1 MPPLPP
7 AQLRLR
13 MTLCDPES
21 MAGRLRAGTAALD
34 KSLGVADG
42 VGDEISDPWW
52 LAAGR
57 DAPMTPL

>member
-1 MPPLPP
+1 
-7 AQLRLR
+7 